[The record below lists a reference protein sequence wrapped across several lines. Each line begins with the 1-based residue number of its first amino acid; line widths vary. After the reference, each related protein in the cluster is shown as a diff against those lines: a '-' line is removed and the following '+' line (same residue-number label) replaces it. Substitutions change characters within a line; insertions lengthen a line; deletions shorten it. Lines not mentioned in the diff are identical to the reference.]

1 MSCDWTN
8 KISSL
13 MDGELAQEEA
23 AQALAHLETC
33 AACRA
38 VRDDF
43 MLLRRQLSSYRAQV
57 TPEAQREALR
67 EILSG
72 GEAPGRAPTRAQ
84 GAPRGARLLD
94 SLPLIFGA
102 QRTRPALVG
111 ALAALLLVS
120 CAGLF
125 AYFNT
130 RRAASPESLAV
141 VNANSPGVSS
151 RDNAP
156 RAGQSNNEVAAAN
169 AEPTPSPAM
178 VQQPSPSSG
187 GTSVRQ
193 SATASNPANRAWLA
207 RRGSPPAERRA
218 PAAQPPTAAE
228 RDELAFVNDITSTA
242 AVREFDRAP
251 VAGDPQARTARYV
264 EQAQLLLRSFR
275 NARLNEA
282 DGTAFEL
289 AHERQRSQKLLY
301 QNIVLRREAASTG
314 NLPVEKL
321 LSSLE
326 PILIDIANL
335 PDNPAQDDVRSIRE
349 RMQRRNIVALLQV
362 NAAGRTTRSN

>member
-13 MDGELAQEEA
+13 MDGELATEEA
-23 AQALAHLETC
+23 AQVLAHLETC

-43 MLLRRQLSSYRAQV
+43 MLLRRQLNSYRAQV
-57 TPEAQREALR
+57 TPQAQHEALR

-72 GEAPGRAPTRAQ
+72 GEAPGRAQ
-84 GAPRGARLLD
+84 GTPRGARLLD

-102 QRTRPALVG
+102 ERTRPALLG
-111 ALAALLLVS
+111 ALALLLLVS

-130 RRAASPESLAV
+130 RRAGSPDGLART
-141 VNANSPGVSS
+141 NANSPGISS
-151 RDNAP
+151 QENAP
-156 RAGQSNNEVAAAN
+156 RAGQSNEEVAAKAQ
-169 AEPTPSPAM
+169 PTASPAM
-178 VQQPSPSSG
+178 VQQPSPSSS
-187 GTSVRQ
+187 GTGVRQ
-193 SATASNPANRAWLA
+193 SATANDFVNRARLA
-207 RRGSPPAERRA
+207 RRGSSPAERRA
-218 PAAQPPTAAE
+218 PAARPPATPGS
-228 RDELAFVNDITSTA
+228 DNLAFVNDLTSTA
-242 AVREFDRAP
+242 ALRDFDRAP

-275 NARLNEA
+275 NARLDENGE
-282 DGTAFEL
+282 TASEL

-335 PDNPAQDDVRSIRE
+335 PDNPAQEDVRAIKE

-362 NAAGRTTRSN
+362 NSAAARSRSN